1 MCLVLHFYFESA
13 FKQHFNKYSIG
24 VYISGFTVR
33 LSAASMSCSYLYG
46 GHFIDMATLTHVF
59 SFGIVLMLYNMRQI
73 CVLSHQSTSNEKKR
87 LCTISKKTLKNRR
100 SIASALIYNCQY
112 SLSVEAVYN
121 GKSVNAFCFT
131 IVFYYLSIVF

>member
-1 MCLVLHFYFESA
+1 
-13 FKQHFNKYSIG
+13 
-24 VYISGFTVR
+24 
-33 LSAASMSCSYLYG
+33 MSCSYLYG

-73 CVLSHQSTSNEKKR
+73 CVHSHRGRTKKKD
-87 LCTISKKTLKNRR
+87 CVPFQKKTLKNRR

-131 IVFYYLSIVF
+131 IVFYYLSIVFE